1 MVQGYPF
8 NPTAGGFYA
17 SGPPATPLSGTMSDP
32 TLSGS
37 WSVEHQDLTIDYV
50 RVPRGWCA
58 STTCS
63 LSGATATHVIQ
74 DTHLIVRAAANY
86 SKRKVYGSYSTSSYQ
101 QPQKFQVNAVSADH
115 LGNTYGDLSGGA
127 SGTAMGPAGT
137 IVSYQPW
144 IQRRSWDSSIDSEVT
159 RTMPAGYTFWVVKL
173 TSNGFLYVANSNIQ
187 EWNDFNAQVIGP
199 GKRGSFALGQ
209 QLASTSEN
217 TIMSTSPLYVIPG
230 GYSTDKETTAAIFA
244 VINNVGT
251 WTSNKVM
258 SPEPV
263 LDTTT
268 APARNLG
275 FAEYDINRHDY
286 T

>member
-17 SGPPATPLSGTMSDP
+17 STSAATPASGTMSDP
-32 TLSGS
+32 TLSGPYC
-37 WSVEHQDLTIDYV
+37 VQHQDSTIDYC
-50 RVPRGWCA
+50 RVPQGLLLSA
-58 STTCS
+58 SCTLNS
-63 LSGATATHVIQ
+63 ATQTHAIH

-101 QPQKFQVNAVSADH
+101 QPQKFQINAVSADH

-144 IQRRSWDSSIDSEVT
+144 IQRRPWDDSIDTEVT

-173 TSNGFLYVANSNIQ
+173 TSSGFLYVANSNMQ
-187 EWNDFNAQVIGP
+187 EWNDFNAQVISP
-199 GKRGSFALGQ
+199 GNPGSFALGQ
-209 QLASTSEN
+209 KHASTSEN

-230 GYSTDKETTAAIFA
+230 GYSTDKETTAAIFN

-251 WTSNKVM
+251 WISNEVM

-268 APARNLG
+268 APTRNLG
-275 FAEYDINRHDY
+275 FAEYDINRHDF